1 MAFTPPMPLSM
12 LLIFKINFFSQT
24 NNCKLLLTLS
34 TANTLKP
41 QNEVALQKARKYGT
55 LESLLNSSLGVRR
68 GQEKIT
74 STL

>member
-24 NNCKLLLTLS
+24 NNRKLLLTLS

-55 LESLLNSSLGVRR
+55 LEIFLNSSLGMRR
-68 GQEKIT
+68 G
-74 STL
+74 